1 MIVTIE
7 EDPETGELFLPL
19 PEEILNILGVKI
31 GDTLV
36 WEIEEDG
43 TTSIKKKEL

>member
-19 PEEILNILGVKI
+19 PEEILNILGVEI

-43 TTSIKKKEL
+43 TTSIKKKEP